1 MLPSM
6 GKCGSK
12 NSWGELGKINYE
24 PSKNLMMGL
33 LAGIFRD
40 EVVHKVLRRQMGR
53 CKTWNSA
60 FANITQYVFPDPS
73 NPLDERE
80 IEIFEAKLSFVNWDI
95 AMNGVTVE
103 DIVRVLARLP
113 QPFRASV
120 KSKEDKLKFVEQVCL
135 AFTFSPDD
143 TADRVLTERMCAAI
157 QSAAKNPT
165 RRQRANWRPAVV
177 EEWDDSFDVEDP
189 YQTSSDDNFDP

>member
-1 MLPSM
+1 MSPSISI
-6 GKCGSK
+6 GGCK

-33 LAGIFRD
+33 LAGIFRE
-40 EVVHKVLRRQMGR
+40 EVVHKVLRRQMER
-53 CKTWNSA
+53 CKTWDSA
-60 FANITQYVFPDPS
+60 FANITQYVFPDPR

-103 DIVRVLARLP
+103 DIVRVLARMP
-113 QPFRASV
+113 QPFRASM
-120 KSKEDKLKFVEQVCL
+120 KAKEDKLKFVEQVCL
-135 AFTFSPDD
+135 AFAFGQDD
-143 TADRVLTERMCAAI
+143 TADRVLTERMCNAI
-157 QSAAKNPT
+157 QNAAKNPI
-165 RRQRANWRPAVV
+165 RRQRAKWRPAVV

-189 YQTSSDDNFDP
+189 HQTSSDDNFDP